1 MTMLIRCSISFSPA
15 GRIYHQ
21 QTRIGQLNPPTS
33 EIWANGRY
41 GLFPLTTLVAEAYIL
56 GHQFP
61 YGLVVVGQV
70 ARRPRL

>member
-1 MTMLIRCSISFSPA
+1 M
-15 GRIYHQ
+15 YHQ

-41 GLFPLTTLVAEAYIL
+41 GRYGRYGLFPLTTLVAEAYIL
-56 GHQFP
+56 RHQFP